1 MSLASLNSS
10 VSKKSSSVKSTQE
23 YRSLRQQLFHL
34 QSTHS
39 SLKLL
44 HERESMASATKR
56 AQLQEEINSLKEQVD
71 ELRKD
76 QVYILNSE
84 REAIETVETLK
95 AQGEEAQINFTA
107 KLKCLEESLARERD
121 MKYSL
126 ETELTKVKLLIGKSE
141 PIDSNEF
148 GVLLNEWKDRVLF
161 LTNRNNSLESEIESL
176 KQQLQTETS
185 NLSPSGIVDPSND
198 PETLRQKILS
208 TYVSLESAQT
218 VLNQKRAEADRLIQ
232 RIGNVKILEEKYR
245 DALIRIKRL
254 EGSGSCTES
263 PSQSPPSPAP
273 STTELKLIEL
283 TREMGNLKE
292 SLALASLNHSSLQ
305 SELEVSKTETVKTRI
320 ELEESKRTIL
330 KLQNNL
336 KVKDSAVASLKEQL
350 DSTVNLLTE
359 TLKKKKTPQ

>member
-1 MSLASLNSS
+1 M
-10 VSKKSSSVKSTQE
+10 
-23 YRSLRQQLFHL
+23 
-34 QSTHS
+34 
-39 SLKLL
+39 
-44 HERESMASATKR
+44 
-56 AQLQEEINSLKEQVD
+56 
-71 ELRKD
+71 
-76 QVYILNSE
+76 
-84 REAIETVETLK
+84 
-95 AQGEEAQINFTA
+95 
-107 KLKCLEESLARERD
+107 
-121 MKYSL
+121 
-126 ETELTKVKLLIGKSE
+126 
-141 PIDSNEF
+141 
-148 GVLLNEWKDRVLF
+148 
-161 LTNRNNSLESEIESL
+161 ESEIESL

-218 VLNQKRAEADRLIQ
+218 VLNQKRAEADRLVQ